1 MKKPLSLI
9 LVCMV
14 IGLPGC
20 GGPKYASTF
29 KEWLGLQIATEH
41 FVKLTGVKTT
51 ELSAGQTTAIFTFS
65 ADYVTVEPLYKTIS
79 SIDVDKLRKTVEK
92 VMFSGIPEE
101 VVGADKLKLLMD
113 DMGNPDGIR
122 IELAISTP
130 AGTNGTFSGKVEAR
144 LSNDG
149 SWTYRFL
156 DPPSLNLVGQPPPKG
171 KYVIENTPEWKKYVS
186 EKTANINAIEQRGD
200 ELLTTFAE
208 RKKREDEDAAL
219 KAQKELEERQ
229 AKEAKLAA
237 EAKSAAEKTAA
248 EAKVKEDAFLAATE
262 SGQVFMGIWQGAKA
276 RGEVGLKFGERLKM
290 QNGYSFEGVL
300 FDPANPA
307 YEKPF
312 SAASS
317 GNGTAQSPY
326 ELEIRVINRGGI
338 FSEAPYLFQ
347 NTTAGFLVANSY
359 FSFPLKISEN
369 SSTLSG
375 TLDSISDSLWR
386 FKYFNEGP
394 VVFQLSKDYKPKA
407 KPTKDAAAASV
418 QPSLLADKS
427 APVSE
432 EEVNAQVVASQAIQR
447 SFLNAVERRDNKSA
461 KTILE
466 KMKSQFPDAPTTFSN
481 EMFMAAMDKDS
492 KKVRAVYELYLKKFD
507 HIPGQKELIAD
518 LYSETMAAAKR

>member
-1 MKKPLSLI
+1 MKKILTLI

-65 ADYVTVEPLYKTIS
+65 ANYVTVEPLYKTIS

-92 VMFSGIPEE
+92 VMLSGIPEE

-122 IELAISTP
+122 IELAIATP
-130 AGTNGTFSGKVEAR
+130 AGTNGTLSGKVEAR

-149 SWTYRFL
+149 SWAYRFL
-156 DPPSLNLVGQPPPKG
+156 DPPSLNLVGQTPPKG

-200 ELLTTFAE
+200 ELLKTFAE
-208 RKKREDEDAAL
+208 RKKREDEDAAA

-229 AKEAKLAA
+229 AREAKLAA

-248 EAKVKEDAFLAATE
+248 EAKVREDAFLAATE

-290 QNGYSFEGVL
+290 QNGYSFEGIL

-317 GNGTAQSPY
+317 GNGTADSPY

-338 FSEAPYLFQ
+338 VSDAPYLFQ
-347 NTTAGFLVANSY
+347 NTTAGFLVDISS
-359 FSFPLKISEN
+359 FSFPLRISED

-375 TLDSISDSLWR
+375 TLDRSFM
-386 FKYFNEGP
+386 FKYLNEGP

-418 QPSLLADKS
+418 EPSLLEDTS

-432 EEVNAQVVASQAIQR
+432 EEASAQVVASQAIQR
-447 SFLNAVERRDNKSA
+447 SFLNAVIRRDNKSA
-461 KTILE
+461 KSILE
-466 KMKSQFPDAPTTFSN
+466 KMKSQFPDALTTFSN
-481 EMFMAAMDKDS
+481 EMFIAAMDKDS
-492 KKVRAVYELYLKKFD
+492 KKVRAVYEVYLKTFD
-507 HIPGQKELIAD
+507 NIPGQKGTHRRSIQRD
-518 LYSETMAAAKR
+518 DGCC

>member
-1 MKKPLSLI
+1 MKKILTLI

-65 ADYVTVEPLYKTIS
+65 ANYVTVEPLYKTIS

-92 VMFSGIPEE
+92 VMLSGIPEE

-122 IELAISTP
+122 IELAIATP
-130 AGTNGTFSGKVEAR
+130 AGTNGTLSGKVEAR

-149 SWTYRFL
+149 SWAYRFL
-156 DPPSLNLVGQPPPKG
+156 DPPSLNLVGQPPPEG

-200 ELLTTFAE
+200 ELLKTFAE

-219 KAQKELEERQ
+219 EAQKELEERQ
-229 AKEAKLAA
+229 AREAKLAA
-237 EAKSAAEKTAA
+237 EAKSAAEKTEI
-248 EAKVKEDAFLAATE
+248 EAKVREDAFLAATE

-317 GNGTAQSPY
+317 GNGTADSPY

-338 FSEAPYLFQ
+338 VSEDPYLFQ
-347 NTTAGFLVANSY
+347 NTTAGFLVDISS
-359 FSFPLKISEN
+359 FSFPLRISED

-375 TLDSISDSLWR
+375 TLDRSFM

-418 QPSLLADKS
+418 EPSLLADKS

-432 EEVNAQVVASQAIQR
+432 EEASAQVVASQAIQR
-447 SFLNAVERRDNKSA
+447 SFLNAVIRRDNKSA

-481 EMFMAAMDKDS
+481 EMFIAAMDKDS

>member
-1 MKKPLSLI
+1 MKKILPLI

-65 ADYVTVEPLYKTIS
+65 ANYVTVEPLYKTIS

-122 IELAISTP
+122 IELAIATP
-130 AGTNGTFSGKVEAR
+130 AGTNGTVSGKVEAR

-200 ELLTTFAE
+200 ELLKTFAE

-229 AKEAKLAA
+229 AREAKLAA
-237 EAKSAAEKTAA
+237 EAKSAAEKTEV
-248 EAKVKEDAFLAATE
+248 EAKVREDAFLAATE

-290 QNGYSFEGVL
+290 QNGYSFEGAL

-317 GNGTAQSPY
+317 GNGTADSPY

-338 FSEAPYLFQ
+338 VSEDPYLFQ
-347 NTTAGFLVANSY
+347 NTTAGFLVDNSY
-359 FSFPLKISEN
+359 FSFPLKISDD

-375 TLDSISDSLWR
+375 TLGTLDRSNSFR
-386 FKYFNEGP
+386 YYNEGP

-407 KPTKDAAAASV
+407 KPTKDAAAAE
-418 QPSLLADKS
+418 PSTSEDS
-427 APVSE
+427 STPVSE
-432 EEVNAQVVASQAIQR
+432 EEINAQIFASEAIGYD
-447 SFLNAVERRDNKSA
+447 FLNAMRKRDVKTA
-461 KTILE
+461 KTIL
-466 KMKSQFPDAPTTFSN
+466 KKIKSQSPNASSTMQH
-481 EMFMAAMDKDS
+481 EMYMAAMNKEA
-492 KKVRAVYELYLKKFD
+492 KTLVALYELYLKRFGG
-507 HIPGQKELIAD
+507 IEGQKELTAD
-518 LYSETMAAAKR
+518 FYIKAMAGARRL